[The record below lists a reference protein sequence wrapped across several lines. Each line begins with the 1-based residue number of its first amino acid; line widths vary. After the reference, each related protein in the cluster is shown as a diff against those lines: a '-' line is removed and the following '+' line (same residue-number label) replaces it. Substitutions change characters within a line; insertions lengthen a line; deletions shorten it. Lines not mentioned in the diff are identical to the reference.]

1 MSDHAHADVYGDA
14 LAPYETARGGD
25 ALPYD
30 HRGALQL
37 DPYLLADAEWCA
49 DALDK
54 LEHCACVECQEV
66 STDLIG
72 SCACPACLGP
82 DWAREIGAEAAAR
95 AAVRAAE
102 WRASQRDPHGLG
114 RLYGTGLR
122 DESEESAARA
132 GLAGGTAVGML
143 AKLKP
148 HYRVEHP
155 PENFGQR
162 IIVWTRS
169 MELLRLLAHPTLR
182 FTADERKSDKDYVRF
197 EVRRL
202 LEHLKFTG
210 QEHAD
215 RAALRAGIEG
225 NAA

>member
-54 LEHCACVECQEV
+54 LEHCACAECQEI
-66 STDLIG
+66 SADLIG
-72 SCACPACLGP
+72 RCTCPACVEP
-82 DWAREIGAEAAAR
+82 WAAELGAELGAELAAR
-95 AAVRAAE
+95 RAARGEAPSEDAVRVLS
-102 WRASQRDPHGLG
+102 R
-114 RLYGTGLR
+114 
-122 DESEESAARA
+122 
-132 GLAGGTAVGML
+132 GTAAGML
-143 AKLKP
+143 AKLAP

-155 PENFGQR
+155 EGGLGR
-162 IIVWTRS
+162 VIVWTRS
-169 MELLRLLAHPTLR
+169 VELLRLLAHPTLR

-202 LEHLKFTG
+202 LEHLKFTD